1 MPQHKRIDENKI
13 FSMERE
19 KKFPNSLILEH
30 CTIKFDERIISYP
43 MIKIAMVLICI
54 ETI

>member
-30 CTIKFDERIISYP
+30 CNLTSELFHIQ